1 MPLCQFNTYFCLLF
15 DIFMLLIVELYD
27 ECKMS
32 VELLSMLN
40 NHIAFHLQIY
50 AFIFTYCRYC

>member
-15 DIFMLLIVELYD
+15 YIFMLFIVELYG

-32 VELLSMLN
+32 VEL
-40 NHIAFHLQIY
+40 
-50 AFIFTYCRYC
+50 